1 MIKVIKRVE
10 MANDNDIYEIVLGSP
25 LEIIKD
31 DDGFSIIEDDEA
43 IDWRK
48 THKGAELAAKEWA
61 MRDDLIVTGY
71 GKHSGQKLWKLP
83 DKLLAEIKKRIE

>member
-1 MIKVIKRVE
+1 
-10 MANDNDIYEIVLGSP
+10 

-31 DDGFSIIEDDEA
+31 DDGYSIIEGSEA

-48 THKGAELAAKEWA
+48 TQKGAELAAKEWA

-71 GKHSGQKLWKLP
+71 GKHSGRQLWQLP
-83 DKLLAEIKKRIE
+83 EKLLAEIKKRIE